1 MTFQQLSFVVEVA
14 NCESINKAAERLYT
28 SQSNVSNSIK
38 ALEEE
43 LGIQIFLR
51 TKKGVSVTEE
61 GREFLSYANE
71 IIDKKIFV
79 EDLYAKSHFR
89 KQYFSVS
96 SMRSF
101 FLSTPITRLWPQI
114 SDGHGGSIYIRLKK
128 QSFYDV
134 LDDVQHCRSDLG
146 IVFLMK
152 SHSNRITRLC
162 SVKDYYAVNHLEE
175 LRRIFKPLGYTV
187 VYHSAPLKVIALV
200 SEYEGN
206 QAKLNK
212 YESILLLIFRLLYL
226 QKREKLSL
234 DGAHVVATVGE
245 IQEEYQKLGLPR
257 KLDRITLE
265 AILRTLKTYNLAKPL
280 DRLTEEEAKIEI
292 YPTVILALPDNVLK
306 SSRDET
312 AAALDKYRK
321 AGEEDDV

>member
-1 MTFQQLSFVVEVA
+1 MYGGRIQHDVPTAQLRGRGRQLRIHQQSRRAV
-14 NCESINKAAERLYT
+14 YT

-114 SDGHGGSIYIRLKK
+114 SRRPRRLYLYQAEK
-128 QSFYDV
+128 QSFTM
-134 LDDVQHCRSDLG
+134 
-146 IVFLMK
+146 FWMM
-152 SHSNRITRLC
+152 C
-162 SVKDYYAVNHLEE
+162 S
-175 LRRIFKPLGYTV
+175 
-187 VYHSAPLKVIALV
+187 
-200 SEYEGN
+200 
-206 QAKLNK
+206 
-212 YESILLLIFRLLYL
+212 
-226 QKREKLSL
+226 
-234 DGAHVVATVGE
+234 
-245 IQEEYQKLGLPR
+245 
-257 KLDRITLE
+257 
-265 AILRTLKTYNLAKPL
+265 
-280 DRLTEEEAKIEI
+280 
-292 YPTVILALPDNVLK
+292 
-306 SSRDET
+306 T
-312 AAALDKYRK
+312 AAPTW
-321 AGEEDDV
+321 GSSS

>member
-71 IIDKKIFV
+71 I
-79 EDLYAKSHFR
+79 
-89 KQYFSVS
+89 
-96 SMRSF
+96 
-101 FLSTPITRLWPQI
+101 
-114 SDGHGGSIYIRLKK
+114 YIRLKK

-162 SVKDYYAVNHLEE
+162 SVKDLDYHLLGESHISIVTRADHPILQAQETVPVEDRMTDYPYVIAENHENFGRFYDDDSESISQLFQSPPKCIISINDSAASQDIVAQSDAFFISSTRWQHPQHYHFSSVPLKGEDSILAHYYVTKKGQTPHPLTAPYVEE
-175 LRRIFKPLGYTV
+175 LKKMF
-187 VYHSAPLKVIALV
+187 H
-200 SEYEGN
+200 
-206 QAKLNK
+206 
-212 YESILLLIFRLLYL
+212 
-226 QKREKLSL
+226 
-234 DGAHVVATVGE
+234 
-245 IQEEYQKLGLPR
+245 GL
-257 KLDRITLE
+257 
-265 AILRTLKTYNLAKPL
+265 
-280 DRLTEEEAKIEI
+280 
-292 YPTVILALPDNVLK
+292 
-306 SSRDET
+306 
-312 AAALDKYRK
+312 
-321 AGEEDDV
+321 

>member
-101 FLSTPITRLWPQI
+101 LSQHAHHKALAADFRRPRRLYLYQAE
-114 SDGHGGSIYIRLKK
+114 KT
-128 QSFYDV
+128 
-134 LDDVQHCRSDLG
+134 
-146 IVFLMK
+146 VFL
-152 SHSNRITRLC
+152 RC
-162 SVKDYYAVNHLEE
+162 S
-175 LRRIFKPLGYTV
+175 G
-187 VYHSAPLKVIALV
+187 
-200 SEYEGN
+200 
-206 QAKLNK
+206 
-212 YESILLLIFRLLYL
+212 
-226 QKREKLSL
+226 
-234 DGAHVVATVGE
+234 
-245 IQEEYQKLGLPR
+245 
-257 KLDRITLE
+257 
-265 AILRTLKTYNLAKPL
+265 
-280 DRLTEEEAKIEI
+280 
-292 YPTVILALPDNVLK
+292 
-306 SSRDET
+306 
-312 AAALDKYRK
+312 
-321 AGEEDDV
+321 

>member
-96 SMRSF
+96 SHAIL
-101 FLSTPITRLWPQI
+101 LSQHAHHKALAADFRRPRRLYLYQAE
-114 SDGHGGSIYIRLKK
+114 KT
-128 QSFYDV
+128 
-134 LDDVQHCRSDLG
+134 
-146 IVFLMK
+146 VFL
-152 SHSNRITRLC
+152 RC
-162 SVKDYYAVNHLEE
+162 S
-175 LRRIFKPLGYTV
+175 G
-187 VYHSAPLKVIALV
+187 
-200 SEYEGN
+200 
-206 QAKLNK
+206 
-212 YESILLLIFRLLYL
+212 
-226 QKREKLSL
+226 
-234 DGAHVVATVGE
+234 
-245 IQEEYQKLGLPR
+245 
-257 KLDRITLE
+257 
-265 AILRTLKTYNLAKPL
+265 
-280 DRLTEEEAKIEI
+280 
-292 YPTVILALPDNVLK
+292 
-306 SSRDET
+306 
-312 AAALDKYRK
+312 
-321 AGEEDDV
+321 

>member
-71 IIDKKIFV
+71 IIEPKKIFV

-114 SDGHGGSIYIRLKK
+114 SDGHGGSIYIRLEKT
-128 QSFYDV
+128 
-134 LDDVQHCRSDLG
+134 
-146 IVFLMK
+146 VFL
-152 SHSNRITRLC
+152 RC
-162 SVKDYYAVNHLEE
+162 S
-175 LRRIFKPLGYTV
+175 G
-187 VYHSAPLKVIALV
+187 
-200 SEYEGN
+200 
-206 QAKLNK
+206 
-212 YESILLLIFRLLYL
+212 
-226 QKREKLSL
+226 
-234 DGAHVVATVGE
+234 
-245 IQEEYQKLGLPR
+245 
-257 KLDRITLE
+257 
-265 AILRTLKTYNLAKPL
+265 
-280 DRLTEEEAKIEI
+280 
-292 YPTVILALPDNVLK
+292 
-306 SSRDET
+306 
-312 AAALDKYRK
+312 
-321 AGEEDDV
+321 

>member
-162 SVKDYYAVNHLEE
+162 SVKDLDYHLLGESHISIVTRADHPILQAQE
-175 LRRIFKPLGYTV
+175 TVPVEDRMTDYPYVQKTTRISADFTMMIPSPSLNCFSLPQNASSLLTTV
-187 VYHSAPLKVIALV
+187 LPARILWPNPMLFSSVLPA
-200 SEYEGN
+200 G
-206 QAKLNK
+206 
-212 YESILLLIFRLLYL
+212 SIRSTTIFPRSRL
-226 QKREKLSL
+226 REKIVSWP
-234 DGAHVVATVGE
+234 
-245 IQEEYQKLGLPR
+245 IIMSPR
-257 KLDRITLE
+257 RG
-265 AILRTLKTYNLAKPL
+265 R
-280 DRLTEEEAKIEI
+280 RLT
-292 YPTVILALPDNVLK
+292 L
-306 SSRDET
+306 
-312 AAALDKYRK
+312 
-321 AGEEDDV
+321 

>member
-146 IVFLMK
+146 IV
-152 SHSNRITRLC
+152 
-162 SVKDYYAVNHLEE
+162 
-175 LRRIFKPLGYTV
+175 G
-187 VYHSAPLKVIALV
+187 
-200 SEYEGN
+200 
-206 QAKLNK
+206 
-212 YESILLLIFRLLYL
+212 
-226 QKREKLSL
+226 
-234 DGAHVVATVGE
+234 
-245 IQEEYQKLGLPR
+245 
-257 KLDRITLE
+257 
-265 AILRTLKTYNLAKPL
+265 
-280 DRLTEEEAKIEI
+280 
-292 YPTVILALPDNVLK
+292 
-306 SSRDET
+306 SRGF
-312 AAALDKYRK
+312 AA
-321 AGEEDDV
+321 